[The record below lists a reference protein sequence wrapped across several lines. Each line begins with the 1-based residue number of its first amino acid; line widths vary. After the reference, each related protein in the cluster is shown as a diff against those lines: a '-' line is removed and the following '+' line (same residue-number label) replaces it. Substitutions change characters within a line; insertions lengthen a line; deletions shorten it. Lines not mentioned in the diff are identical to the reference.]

1 MKTLITVILILAC
14 AGLVIALVVTQKHI
28 DQERQDT
35 ANRIV
40 TYSNELVEANDQ
52 LNDLR
57 QVNLALTNSLNSS
70 RQQILDLSN
79 QMLVISGTLSNSDTQ
94 LKSAQDQIASL
105 EAQNQ
110 AYEQKAMEMSNTMTA
125 LNAKILAAENELAE
139 SETNNSFLQGE
150 LTNEVQRLA
159 KMTQDFNDLKTVKTQ
174 AKKLHDELVVERR
187 MQWIREG
194 TQPNNNVHGAQLLM
208 ARAWPTNKLTPPSHY
223 NLSVE
228 VDSSGAVQIVSDTNA
243 AAANTPPH

>member
-40 TYSNELVEANDQ
+40 AYSNELVEANDQ

-57 QVNLALTNSLNSS
+57 QVNLELTNEVNASH
-70 RQQILDLSN
+70 QQILDLSN

-105 EAQNQ
+105 RRKN
-110 AYEQKAMEMSNTMTA
+110 KRS
-125 LNAKILAAENELAE
+125 
-139 SETNNSFLQGE
+139 
-150 LTNEVQRLA
+150 
-159 KMTQDFNDLKTVKTQ
+159 TQQTHKCP
-174 AKKLHDELVVERR
+174 
-187 MQWIREG
+187 I
-194 TQPNNNVHGAQLLM
+194 
-208 ARAWPTNKLTPPSHY
+208 
-223 NLSVE
+223 
-228 VDSSGAVQIVSDTNA
+228 
-243 AAANTPPH
+243 

>member
-14 AGLVIALVVTQKHI
+14 IGLVVALVVTQKKI
-28 DQERQDT
+28 DQERQDD
-35 ANRIV
+35 ANRILDF
-40 TYSNELVEANDQ
+40 SNQVVSANDE

-57 QVNLALTNSLNSS
+57 QVNLALTNDLNAS
-70 RQQILDLSN
+70 RQQIVDLSN
-79 QMLVISGTLSNSDTQ
+79 RMIVISDSLSNSDTQ

-110 AYEQKAMEMSNTMTA
+110 ALDQQAAQLTNTIDA
-125 LNAKILAAENELAE
+125 LNAKILAAENEL
-139 SETNNSFLQGE
+139 SQSQTNNVFLQGE
-150 LTNEVQRLA
+150 LTNRVQQIAEL
-159 KMTQDFNDLKTVKTQ
+159 TQKFNDLKTVRAQ
-174 AKKLHDELVVERR
+174 ARKLHDELVVERR

-208 ARAWPTNKLTPPSHY
+208 ARSWPTNKLTPPSHY

-243 AAANTPPH
+243 AAGNTAPH

>member
-40 TYSNELVEANDQ
+40 AYSNELVEANDQ

-57 QVNLALTNSLNSS
+57 QVNLELTNEVNAGH
-70 RQQILDLSN
+70 QQILDLSN

-110 AYEQKAMEMSNTMTA
+110 AYEQKTLEMSNTMNA
-125 LNAKILAAENELAE
+125 LSAKILAAENELSLE
-139 SETNNSFLQGE
+139 KTNSAFISGE
-150 LTNEVQRLA
+150 LTNEVQKLA
-159 KMTQDFNDLKTVKTQ
+159 EM
-174 AKKLHDELVVERR
+174 
-187 MQWIREG
+187 
-194 TQPNNNVHGAQLLM
+194 
-208 ARAWPTNKLTPPSHY
+208 
-223 NLSVE
+223 
-228 VDSSGAVQIVSDTNA
+228 
-243 AAANTPPH
+243 

>member
-40 TYSNELVEANDQ
+40 AYSNELVEANDQ

-57 QVNLALTNSLNSS
+57 QVNLELTNEVNASH
-70 RQQILDLSN
+70 QQILDLSN

-110 AYEQKAMEMSNTMTA
+110 AYEQQTVQMSNTMAA
-125 LNAKILAAENELAE
+125 LSAKILVAENELAQ
-139 SETNNSFLQGE
+139 SETNNAFISGE

-159 KMTQDFNDLKTVKTQ
+159 EMTQKFNDLKTVKAQ
-174 AKKLHDELVVERR
+174 ARKLHDEMVVERR

-228 VDSSGAVQIVSDTNA
+228 VDSSGAVQIVSDTNNA
-243 AAANTPPH
+243 AGAAH